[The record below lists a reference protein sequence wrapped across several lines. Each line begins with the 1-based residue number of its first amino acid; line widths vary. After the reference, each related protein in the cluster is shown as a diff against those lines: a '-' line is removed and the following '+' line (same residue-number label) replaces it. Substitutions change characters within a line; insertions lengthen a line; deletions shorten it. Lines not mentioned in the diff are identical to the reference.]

1 MIKVPYTADGY
12 TRKLSLPDLADI
24 TGIPKSVLYG
34 RYNKGWRGEALFAPV
49 QKDRSQLILTHAG
62 KTLTLKQWAVELGIS
77 YETLRKR
84 IKAGKSIADVLNP
97 ELYEPFVG
105 AHAYDPNPVKN
116 THETS
121 SVSPTITRAPARKP
135 SIADTLITY
144 KGYTLTLKQ
153 WAAELGLQYDTLK
166 TRYLRGKTGSDL
178 LYSELNFSKRNPD
191 ITHAGKTQP
200 LKQWAKELNI
210 PFSTLKVRLDRG
222 LPTEKLLAPLYMVS
236 KPPQPHD
243 E

>member
-12 TRKLSLPDLADI
+12 TRKLSLPDLAEI

-105 AHAYDPNPVKN
+105 AHAYDPNPIKESK
-116 THETS
+116 ETNS
-121 SVSPTITRAPARKP
+121 TRKP
-135 SIADTLITY
+135 SIADTPITY
-144 KGYTLTLKQ
+144 KGYTFTLKQ

-166 TRYLRGKTGSDL
+166 MRYLRGKTGSDL

-191 ITHAGKTQP
+191 ITHAGKTQS
-200 LKQWAKELNI
+200 LKEWAKELDI

-222 LPTEKLLAPLYMVS
+222 LPTERLLAPLS
-236 KPPQPHD
+236 KVHKLHTD
-243 E
+243 